1 MVRACVMT
9 APDEP
14 VEVRQL
20 PEPTLEP
27 GGVVLRT
34 IYSEVCGTDVHLWHG
49 RLAGVP
55 YPIIPGHVSVG
66 RVEAT
71 GGEVRDADGQVLVAG
86 DTVTFLDVHEN
97 CYSCW
102 YCLVAKASTR
112 CPKRR
117 VYGIT
122 YSASE
127 GLLGGW
133 SEKIYLKPGVRI
145 IRLPPTL
152 GPETFISGGCGLPT
166 AFHAVERATIRLGD
180 TVVVQGTGPVGL
192 CACVFA
198 RLSGALNVIAIGAP
212 RLRLDMALEMGAD
225 HAISIEDAPAS
236 RRVQIVHDLTSGR
249 GADVVIEATGVPAAV
264 AEGLEMVRDAGV
276 YSVAGQYT
284 DAGDVTLNPHRA
296 INKKHVDIR
305 GTWGTDFSHLYRAV
319 QMLNKYRERFPWT
332 EMISRYYGLEQAN
345 EALRDVEAGRVVKA
359 VVRPGAG

>member
-1 MVRACVMT
+1 MVKACVMV
-9 APDEP
+9 APERPVQLWEVAEP
-14 VEVRQL
+14 AIEQ
-20 PEPTLEP
+20 
-27 GGVVLRT
+27 GAVVLRT
-34 IYSEVCGTDVHLWHG
+34 VYSEVCGTDVHLWHG

-71 GGEVRDADGQVLVAG
+71 GGEVKDADGQVLEPG
-86 DTVTFLDVHEN
+86 DLVTFLDVHEN

-102 YCLVAKASTR
+102 FCQVAHASTR

-122 YSASE
+122 YSAQE

-133 SEKIYLKPGVRI
+133 SEKIYLKPGVKI
-145 IRLPPTL
+145 IKFPATL
-152 GPETFISGGCGLPT
+152 SAETFISGGCGLPT

-212 RLRLDMALEMGAD
+212 AVRLTMAKRMGAD
-225 HAISIEDAPAS
+225 CVIGIEGTTPAQ
-236 RRVQIVHDLTSGR
+236 RAQAVRDMTGGR
-249 GADVVIEATGVPAAV
+249 GADVVIEATGVPQAL
-264 AEGLEMVRDAGV
+264 AEGTDMVRDAGI
-276 YSVAGQYT
+276 YAIAGQYT

-296 INKKHVDIR
+296 INKKHLDIR
-305 GTWGTDFSHLYRAV
+305 GVWGTDFSHLYRAIL
-319 QMLNKYRERFPWT
+319 MLNKHRDAFPWT
-332 EMISRYYGLEQAN
+332 EMISRFYGLDEAGQAL
-345 EALRDVEAGRVVKA
+345 EDVEAGRVVKA
-359 VVRPGAG
+359 VIKPGA